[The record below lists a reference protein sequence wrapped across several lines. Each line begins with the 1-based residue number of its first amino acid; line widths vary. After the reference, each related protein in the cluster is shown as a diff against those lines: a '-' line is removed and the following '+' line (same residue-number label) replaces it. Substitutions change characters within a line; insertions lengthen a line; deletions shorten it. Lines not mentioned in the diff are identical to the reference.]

1 MKKTSSERIS
11 GRSSKK
17 EAEKAS
23 KPARALSKKAA
34 TEKKEVKKVKAK
46 TSGKRDATAGA
57 KVGAK
62 AGIKKEKESA
72 KAPAKERTKK
82 AERKS
87 VVQRRGKTGEAKKRA
102 SRYAPKKTT
111 AGKAVA
117 EVKKETKEKARK
129 AAASAKEFLVGRVK
143 RLVIR
148 QAADKHK
155 TKTGVGAKQKTE
167 VVAEKAAKKSSRK
180 ALKKMA
186 TRRVAEMAGKR
197 IKTGIRQ
204 KKDSS
209 ASSTKGYQTI
219 PWEKFP
225 VEYGENGIT
234 LMPVDP
240 RRLFVFWEVRKD
252 AMESYEGDLT
262 IRVYDVVDDG
272 FNPVDAGS
280 YFDIAAGERMGR
292 RYIDVRPAR
301 QFIAD
306 IGISHDGI
314 FIAIARSPRV
324 STPRAGVSTPG
335 EFSRKPSE
343 DDIRVGY

>member
-23 KPARALSKKAA
+23 KPARAPSKKAA
-34 TEKKEVKKVKAK
+34 TGKKEVKKVKAK
-46 TSGKRDATAGA
+46 TSGKRDATAGG

-62 AGIKKEKESA
+62 AGIEKQKESA
-72 KAPAKERTKK
+72 KAPAKEKTKK
-82 AERKS
+82 TERKS
-87 VVQRRGKTGEAKKRA
+87 VVQRRGKSGEAKKRA

-143 RLVIR
+143 GLDSK

-167 VVAEKAAKKSSRK
+167 VVAGKAAKKSSRK

-186 TRRVAEMAGKR
+186 TRRVAEMAGKL
-197 IKTGIRQ
+197 IKDGIKQ

-209 ASSTKGYQTI
+209 ASSTKEYQTI

-225 VEYGENGIT
+225 AEYGENGVT

-240 RRLFVFWEVRKD
+240 RKLFVFWEVRKD
-252 AMESYEGDLT
+252 TMESHEGDLT
-262 IRVYDVVDDG
+262 IRVYDVVGG

-301 QFIAD
+301 EFIAD
-306 IGISHDGI
+306 IGISHNGI
-314 FIAIARSPRV
+314 FVPIARSPRV
-324 STPRAGVSTPG
+324 STPRAGVSPPG